1 MSTNWFHD
9 FFFGSNE
16 SAIEALE
23 KLQKMDA
30 EQFQK
35 VFSALKEFQEAQKI
49 DAKQFEEVFIALKE
63 WQEAQKIDVEQFKK
77 VFSALEEKIG
87 TEQFQRM
94 QEHLNGLQEK
104 VETLTETVADQEKIM
119 LTCCVVAS
127 VIAVAAISFIGFCIY
142 QGIKSEREK
151 QKGLLGTS
159 SIKLN
164 NDLGQS
170 IKPDTKFGANEN
182 NSNKLRVDGFRGNEL
197 PIADL

>member
-35 VFSALKEFQEAQKI
+35 VFSALKKLQEGQLLNAGQIK
-49 DAKQFEEVFIALKE
+49 
-63 WQEAQKIDVEQFKK
+63 
-77 VFSALEEKIG
+77 S
-87 TEQFQRM
+87 T
-94 QEHLNGLQEK
+94 QEHLNSLQGRLASVEEK
-104 VETLTETVADQEKIM
+104 VGTLTETVADQEKIM
-119 LTCCVVAS
+119 LTCCIVAS

-151 QKGLLGTS
+151 QKGLTQSVPTEKLIDLLGPDIPGT
-159 SIKLN
+159 KL
-164 NDLGQS
+164 DA
-170 IKPDTKFGANEN
+170 DVRRAE
-182 NSNKLRVDGFRGNEL
+182 EL
-197 PIADL
+197 PKNTLMMPN